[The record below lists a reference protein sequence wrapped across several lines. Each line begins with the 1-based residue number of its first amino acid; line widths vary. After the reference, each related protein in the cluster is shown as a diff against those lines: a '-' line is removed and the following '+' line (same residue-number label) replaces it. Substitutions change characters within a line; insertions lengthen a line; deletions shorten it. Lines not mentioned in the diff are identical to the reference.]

1 MLNTTFSSI
10 LSDRASLLQ
19 LKPFEVLLH
28 KMDNQTQNTQ
38 PDFGFIVNQPSEPTK
53 KHRPRMLV
61 MVAGGM
67 FVLVVIVFIGSL
79 FFNTKKN
86 VQSSDPSGLLVQSL
100 ITNIQQNNTQQIINQ
115 TAPEDRTDSQTITD
129 NLITPLTTRLD
140 LSACTIG
147 STTTKDEISYT
158 NFTCPYKGQNKGY
171 QATFIVLTKKVQGQ
185 TYMSR
190 IDIGKVEKTNA

>member
-115 TAPEDRTDSQTITD
+115 TAPEDRTDSQTVTD
-129 NLITPLTTRLD
+129 KLVTPLTTLFD

-147 STTTKDEISYT
+147 STTTKDATYYT
-158 NFTCPYKGQNKGY
+158 DFTCPYKGKNKGY
-171 QATFIVLTKKVQGQ
+171 QATLTVVTVKVQGQ
-185 TYMSR
+185 VYISQ
-190 IDIGKVEKTNA
+190 IDTGKVGKTNG